1 MSSPIKDFLYQFFEL
16 CKEYQDEIKPE
27 IMAEILR
34 DYADRLDG

>member
-1 MSSPIKDFLYQFFEL
+1 MSSSIKDFLDQFFEL
-16 CKEYQDEIKPE
+16 GKKYQEEIKPE

>member
-1 MSSPIKDFLYQFFEL
+1 MSSSKKDFLYKFFEL
-16 CKEYQDEIKPE
+16 CQKYQEEIKPQ